1 MSAERT
7 HTNQAIA
14 LIGMSGR
21 FPNAEDV
28 QAFWWN
34 LEQGVESLA
43 DFSDAEILNTGVPPA
58 LLQNP
63 NFVKR
68 GTPFD
73 RADWFDAG
81 FFGFNPREAEILD
94 PQHRLV
100 LECAWEALEDAGY
113 GGENRPESV
122 GVYARLQV
130 AIHTC
135 TANVNLPETPGCR
148 VRRRLSN
155 SSRQR

>member
-1 MSAERT
+1 MSAEHLQRS
-7 HTNQAIA
+7 QAIA
-14 LIGMSGR
+14 IIGMSGR

-28 QAFWWN
+28 HAFWWN

-43 DFSDAEILNTGVPPA
+43 DFSDAEILSTGMPAA

-73 RADWFDAG
+73 RSDWFDAS

-94 PQHRLV
+94 PQHRLF

-113 GGENRPESV
+113 AGDARPESV
-122 GVYARLQV
+122 GVYAG
-130 AIHTC
+130 ASGPTY
-135 TANVNLPETPGCR
+135 
-148 VRRRLSN
+148 
-155 SSRQR
+155 